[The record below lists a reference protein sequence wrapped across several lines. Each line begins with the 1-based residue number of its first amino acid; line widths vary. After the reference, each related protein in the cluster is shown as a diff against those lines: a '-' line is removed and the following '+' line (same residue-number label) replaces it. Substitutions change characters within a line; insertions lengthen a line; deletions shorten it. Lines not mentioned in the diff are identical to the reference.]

1 MSVSTMRFS
10 LTRFLNTRAFDRL
23 RASST
28 IYLVFLGPFLAF
40 VTYVVLGP
48 FDLRAQSRLLQLVL
62 LADLIYVITI
72 VAFVILRILRII
84 SQRRQ
89 RSAGSQLHLRLT
101 GFFTVMALL
110 PTIGVAIFATF
121 TVNMGLEAWFSDRVQ
136 SVIGAS
142 RSAAEA
148 YETEQRQAMVED
160 ITDLANE
167 LGNFRKSRFGVDSSE
182 FRTHLAKLQQEM
194 QRGMKEAFVIDD
206 KGKIKL
212 RGFRNYAFDYDE
224 PEPSLFDAALNQVQI
239 IEDWDNNEIRA
250 LVYIDG
256 FPGHYLYV
264 TRLVDG
270 NLLNLL
276 DDTQETASLYQQLE
290 NEKGKV
296 LFNFALVYL
305 AFAILMIVSSVL
317 LGLWFA
323 ERLSRPIGRLT
334 GAAQKIAEGELNVRV
349 REESGDDEIAQL
361 SKLFNRM
368 TVQLKIQ
375 RDKLLQNTSQIDE
388 RRRLFDSVLASVTSG
403 VIGLN
408 PSGKISFINRSA
420 ISLLSCDHKNLENT
434 KLDILVPEFA
444 PVYTALFAN
453 NLKSFQQEIKLLR
466 AGRLE
471 NLLVRMAPMKDE
483 DDNIDGF
490 VVAFDDVTQLVSA
503 QRAAA
508 WGDVAQR
515 IAHEIKN
522 PLTPIRLSAERIK
535 RKFMPLVD
543 REGDTLA
550 NMTEVIVRQTNDL
563 SRIVDEFSK
572 FARMPEPEKQS
583 EDIIKVVNSAI
594 SLQESGFPE
603 ILFKRNIVKGP
614 IMFELD
620 ATMISQVLINLLKNA
635 GESIESRQ
643 SKEES
648 SEVKGQIDIIVA
660 RHDTFLEVSVVD
672 NGIGLPADR
681 ARLFEP
687 YVTTRE
693 NGTGLGLAIVKKIIE
708 EHGGTFRLEDAPNY
722 KNSRKVGAAAI
733 IELPYF
739 AMSEN

>member
-1 MSVSTMRFS
+1 MRFS
-10 LTRFLNTRAFDRL
+10 LTRFLNTRAFDRV

-167 LGNFRKSRFGVDSSE
+167 LGNFRKSRFGADSSE

-224 PEPSLFDAALNQVQI
+224 PEPALFDAALKQVQI

-420 ISLLSCDHKNLENT
+420 ISLLNCDHKNLENT
-434 KLDILVPEFA
+434 TLDILVPEFA
-444 PVYTALFAN
+444 PMYTALFAD

-483 DDNIDGF
+483 DDKIDGF

-535 RKFMPLVD
+535 RKFMPIVD

-603 ILFKRNIVKGP
+603 ILFKRNIVEGP

-708 EHGGTFRLEDAPNY
+708 EHGGTFRLEDAPKY
-722 KNSRKVGAAAI
+722 KNSKKVGAAAI

-739 AMSEN
+739 TMSEN

>member
-10 LTRFLNTRAFDRL
+10 LTRFLNTRALDRV

-110 PTIGVAIFATF
+110 PTIGVAVFATF

-148 YETEQRQAMVED
+148 YETEQREAMVED
-160 ITDLANE
+160 IADLAND
-167 LGNFRKSRFGVDSSE
+167 LGSFRKSRLGTDFSE

-224 PEPSLFDAALNQVQI
+224 PEPSLFDAALKQVQI

-256 FPGHYLYV
+256 FPRHYLYV

-276 DDTQETASLYQQLE
+276 DETQETASLYQQLE

-305 AFAILMIVSSVL
+305 AFAILMIMSSVL

-349 REESGDDEIAQL
+349 REEIGDDEIAQL

-368 TVQLKIQ
+368 TGQLKIQ

-403 VIGLN
+403 VICLN

-420 ISLLSCDHKNLENT
+420 ISLLNCDDKNLENT
-434 KLDILVPEFA
+434 TLDILVPEFA
-444 PVYTALFAN
+444 PMFTALFN
-453 NLKSFQQEIKLLR
+453 DNLKSFQQEIKLLR

-543 REGDTLA
+543 RESDTLA
-550 NMTEVIVRQTNDL
+550 DMTEVIVRQTNDL

-594 SLQESGFPE
+594 SLQQSGFPE
-603 ILFKRNIVKGP
+603 ILFKRNIVEGP

-643 SKEES
+643 NKDES
-648 SEVKGQIDIIVA
+648 SEVNGQIDIIVK

-672 NGIGLPADR
+672 NGVGLPADR

-708 EHGGTFRLEDAPNY
+708 EHGGTFRLEDAPKY
-722 KNSRKVGAAAI
+722 KNSNNVGAAAI
-733 IELPYF
+733 IELPLF
-739 AMSEN
+739 TTNEN

>member
-1 MSVSTMRFS
+1 VSVRAMRFS
-10 LTRFLNTRAFDRL
+10 LTRFLNTKTFDHVRT
-23 RASST
+23 SST

-40 VTYVVLGP
+40 ATYVILGP

-62 LADLIYVITI
+62 LADLVYVITI

-89 RSAGSQLHLRLT
+89 KSAGSQLHLRLT

-110 PTIGVAIFATF
+110 PTIGVAVFATF

-136 SVIGAS
+136 SVITAS

-148 YETEQRQAMVED
+148 YEAEQREALIED
-160 ITDLANE
+160 ITNLAKE
-167 LGNFRKSRFGVDSSE
+167 LGFFRKSRNGTDLSE
-182 FRTHLAKLQQEM
+182 FRNHLAKLQQEM
-194 QRGMKEAFVIDD
+194 QRGMKKAFVINHE
-206 KGKIKL
+206 GKIKL

-224 PEPSLFDAALNQVQI
+224 PETGLFDTSLKQVQI
-239 IEDWDNNEIRA
+239 IDDWNNNEMRA
-250 LVYIDG
+250 LVYIDDY
-256 FPGHYLYV
+256 PGHYLYV

-276 DDTQETASLYQQLE
+276 DETQETASLYQQLE
-290 NEKGKV
+290 SDKGKV

-305 AFAILMIVSSVL
+305 AFAILMIVSAVL

-334 GAAQKIAEGELNVRV
+334 GAAQKIAKGELNVRV

-368 TVQLKIQ
+368 TSQLKLQ
-375 RDKLLQNTSQIDE
+375 RDELLQNTSQIDE

-403 VIGLN
+403 VIGLKPN
-408 PSGKISFINRSA
+408 GKISFVNRSA
-420 ISLLSCDHKNLENT
+420 ISLLNYTDKISENST
-434 KLDILVPEFA
+434 LKILAPEFLSI
-444 PVYTALFAN
+444 YEALVLG
-453 NLKSFQQEIKLLR
+453 NLKSLQQEVKILR

-483 DDNIDGF
+483 TERVDGF
-490 VVAFDDVTQLVSA
+490 VIAFDDITELVSA
-503 QRAAA
+503 QRSAA

-535 RKFMPLVD
+535 RKFMPLLEKD
-543 REGDTLA
+543 SDTLSS
-550 NMTEVIVRQTNDL
+550 MTEVIVRQTNDL
-563 SRIVDEFSK
+563 SRIVDEFSR
-572 FARMPEPEKQS
+572 FARMPEPDKKPA
-583 EDIIKVVNSAI
+583 DIIQIINSAI
-594 SLQESGFPE
+594 SLQETGLPE
-603 ILFKRNIVKGP
+603 ISFKKRIIDGP

-620 ATMISQVLINLLKNA
+620 TTMISQALINLLKNA
-635 GESIESRQ
+635 GESIETRISKHESSNVFGQ
-643 SKEES
+643 IEIIVESKES
-648 SEVKGQIDIIVA
+648 
-660 RHDTFLEVSVVD
+660 FLKISIVD
-672 NGIGLPADR
+672 NGVGLPEDR
-681 ARLFEP
+681 TRLFEP

-693 NGTGLGLAIVKKIIE
+693 SGTGLGLAIVKKIIE
-708 EHGGTFRLEDAPNY
+708 EHGGTFRLEDASQVE
-722 KNSRKVGAAAI
+722 NSGIVGAAAI
-733 IELPYF
+733 IELPIYT
-739 AMSEN
+739 SK

>member
-10 LTRFLNTRAFDRL
+10 LTRFLNTRAFDRV

-72 VAFVILRILRII
+72 VAFVILRIFQII

-148 YETEQRQAMVED
+148 YETEQREAMVED
-160 ITDLANE
+160 ITDLSNE
-167 LGNFRKSRFGVDSSE
+167 LGNFRKSRYGADFSE
-182 FRTHLAKLQQEM
+182 FRTHLANLQQEM

-206 KGKIKL
+206 QGKIKL

-224 PEPSLFDAALNQVQI
+224 PEPSLFDAALKQVQI

-250 LVYIDG
+250 LIYIDG

-368 TVQLKIQ
+368 TGQLKIQ
-375 RDKLLQNTSQIDE
+375 RDELLQNTSQIDE

-420 ISLLSCDHKNLENT
+420 ISLLNCDDKNLENT
-434 KLDILVPEFA
+434 TLDILVPEFA

-483 DDNIDGF
+483 DDKIDGF

-603 ILFKRNIVKGP
+603 ILFNRNIVEGP

-643 SKEES
+643 NKDGS
-648 SEVKGQIDIIVA
+648 SEVKGQIDIIVE
-660 RHDTFLEVSVVD
+660 RHDTFLEVSVID

-708 EHGGTFRLEDAPNY
+708 EHGGTFRLEDASKY
-722 KNSRKVGAAAI
+722 KNSSKVGAAAI
-733 IELPYF
+733 LELPYF
-739 AMSEN
+739 TMSEN

>member
-1 MSVSTMRFS
+1 MRFS
-10 LTRFLNTRAFDRL
+10 LTRFLTTRTFDRIT
-23 RASST
+23 ASST
-28 IYLVFLGPFLAF
+28 IYLVFLGPFLALA
-40 VTYVVLGP
+40 TYIILGP

-62 LADLIYVITI
+62 LADLVYVITI

-89 RSAGSQLHLRLT
+89 KSAGSQLHLRLT

-110 PTIGVAIFATF
+110 PTIGVAVFATF

-136 SVIGAS
+136 SVISAS

-148 YETEQRQAMVED
+148 YEAEQREALIED
-160 ITDLANE
+160 ITDLAND
-167 LGNFRKSRFGVDSSE
+167 LGLFRKSRNGTDFSE
-182 FRTHLAKLQQEM
+182 FRNHLAKRQQEM
-194 QRGMKEAFVIDD
+194 QRGMKEAFVINDES
-206 KGKIKL
+206 KIIL

-224 PEPSLFDAALNQVQI
+224 PETVLFDAALKQVQI
-239 IEDWDNNEIRA
+239 IEDWKNNEMRA
-250 LVYIDG
+250 LIYIDG
-256 FPGHYLYV
+256 FPDHYLYV

-290 NEKGKV
+290 SDKGKV

-305 AFAILMIVSSVL
+305 AFAILMIVSAVL
-317 LGLWFA
+317 LGLLFA

-334 GAAQKIAEGELNVRV
+334 GAAQKIARGELNVRV

-368 TVQLKIQ
+368 TRQLKLQ

-408 PSGKISFINRSA
+408 SDAKISFINRSA
-420 ISLLSCDHKNLENT
+420 ISLLNYSDKISKNCTLE
-434 KLDILVPEFA
+434 ILAPEFLSM
-444 PVYTALFAN
+444 YE
-453 NLKSFQQEIKLLR
+453 NLVLGNLRSLQQEVKILR
-466 AGRLE
+466 AGRFE

-483 DDNIDGF
+483 TDNIDGF
-490 VVAFDDVTQLVSA
+490 VIAFDDITELVSA

-535 RKFMPLVD
+535 QKFVPLLD
-543 REGDTLA
+543 EGSDSLS

-563 SRIVDEFSK
+563 SRIVDEFSR
-572 FARMPEPEKQS
+572 FARMPEPDKKS
-583 EDIIKVVNSAI
+583 ENIIQIINSAI
-594 SLQESGFPE
+594 SLQETGFPE
-603 ILFKRNIVKGP
+603 ISFKKNIVEGP
-614 IMFELD
+614 IMFDLD
-620 ATMISQVLINLLKNA
+620 ATMMSQALINLLKNA
-635 GESIESRQ
+635 GESIESRIKKHGV
-643 SKEES
+643 SKIF
-648 SEVKGQIDIIVA
+648 GQIEIITELQ
-660 RHDTFLEVSVVD
+660 DSFFKISIVD
-672 NGIGLPADR
+672 NGLGLPEDR

-708 EHGGTFRLEDAPNY
+708 EHGGTFRLEDAPQF
-722 KNSRKVGAAAI
+722 KNSEIVGATAI
-733 IELPYF
+733 IELPFY
-739 AMSEN
+739 AVK

>member
-1 MSVSTMRFS
+1 MRFS
-10 LTRFLNTRAFDRL
+10 LTRFLNTKTFDRV

-40 VTYVVLGP
+40 ATYIILGP

-62 LADLIYVITI
+62 LADLVYVITI

-89 RSAGSQLHLRLT
+89 KSAGSQLHLRLT

-110 PTIGVAIFATF
+110 PTIGVAVFATF

-136 SVIGAS
+136 SVISAS

-148 YETEQRQAMVED
+148 YEAEQREALIED

-167 LGNFRKSRFGVDSSE
+167 LGFLRKGRNGTDLSE
-182 FRTHLAKLQQEM
+182 LRSHLAKLQQEM

-224 PEPSLFDAALNQVQI
+224 PETVLFDTSLKQVQI
-239 IEDWDNNEIRA
+239 IDDWKNNEMRA
-250 LVYIDG
+250 LIYIDG

-290 NEKGKV
+290 SDKGKV

-305 AFAILMIVSSVL
+305 AFAILMIVSAVL

-334 GAAQKIAEGELNVRV
+334 GAAQKIAKGELNVRV

-361 SKLFNRM
+361 SRLFNRM
-368 TVQLKIQ
+368 TSQLKLQ
-375 RDKLLQNTSQIDE
+375 RDELLQNTAQIDE

-408 PSGKISFINRSA
+408 PNGKISFINRSA
-420 ISLLSCDHKNLENT
+420 ISLLNYTDKMTENST
-434 KLDILVPEFA
+434 LDILAPEFLSMYETL
-444 PVYTALFAN
+444 VLG
-453 NLKSFQQEIKLLR
+453 NLKSLQQEIKILR
-466 AGRLE
+466 LGKLE

-483 DDNIDGF
+483 TDRIDGF
-490 VVAFDDVTQLVSA
+490 VIAFDDITELVSA

-522 PLTPIRLSAERIK
+522 PLTPIRLSAERIR
-535 RKFMPLVD
+535 RKFMPLLD
-543 REGDTLA
+543 KDSDTLSS
-550 NMTEVIVRQTNDL
+550 MTEVIVRQTNDL
-563 SRIVDEFSK
+563 SRIVDEFSR
-572 FARMPEPEKQS
+572 FARMPEPDKKS
-583 EDIIKVVNSAI
+583 EDIIQIINSAI
-594 SLQESGFPE
+594 SLQETGLPE
-603 ILFKRNIVKGP
+603 ISFKKNIVGGP

-620 ATMISQVLINLLKNA
+620 ATMISQALINLLKNA
-635 GESIESRQ
+635 GESIESRMKKHVS
-643 SKEES
+643 SK
-648 SEVKGQIDIIVA
+648 VFGQIEIIA
-660 RHDTFLEVSVVD
+660 ERQDSFFKVSIVD
-672 NGIGLPADR
+672 NGLGLPEDR

-708 EHGGTFRLEDAPNY
+708 EHGGTFRLEDAPQY
-722 KNSRKVGAAAI
+722 KNSRIVGAAAI
-733 IELPYF
+733 IELPFYT
-739 AMSEN
+739 MK

>member
-1 MSVSTMRFS
+1 MRFS
-10 LTRFLNTRAFDRL
+10 LTRILNTRTFDRV

-40 VTYVVLGP
+40 ATYIILGP

-62 LADLIYVITI
+62 LADLVYVITI

-89 RSAGSQLHLRLT
+89 KSAGSQLHLRLT

-110 PTIGVAIFATF
+110 PTIGVAVFATF

-136 SVIGAS
+136 SVISAS

-148 YETEQRQAMVED
+148 YEAEQREALIED
-160 ITDLANE
+160 IADLANE
-167 LGNFRKSRFGVDSSE
+167 LGFFRKGRNGTDLSE
-182 FRTHLAKLQQEM
+182 FRNHLAKLQQEM

-206 KGKIKL
+206 DGKIKL
-212 RGFRNYAFDYDE
+212 RGFRNYAFDYDK
-224 PEPSLFDAALNQVQI
+224 PEAIFFDTSLKQVQI
-239 IEDWDNNEIRA
+239 IEDWKNNEMRA
-250 LVYIDG
+250 LIYIDG

-276 DDTQETASLYQQLE
+276 DETQETASLYQQLE
-290 NEKGKV
+290 SDKGKV

-305 AFAILMIVSSVL
+305 AFAILMIVSAVL

-323 ERLSRPIGRLT
+323 EKLSRPIGRLT
-334 GAAQKIAEGELNVRV
+334 GAAQKIAKGELNVRV

-368 TVQLKIQ
+368 TSQLKLQ
-375 RDKLLQNTSQIDE
+375 RDKLLLNTSQIDE

-408 PSGKISFINRSA
+408 PNGKISFINRSA
-420 ISLLSCDHKNLENT
+420 ISLLNYTDKKLEDCT
-434 KLDILVPEFA
+434 LEILAPEFLSMYESL
-444 PVYTALFAN
+444 VLG
-453 NLKSFQQEIKLLR
+453 NLKSLQQEVKILR

-471 NLLVRMAPMKDE
+471 NLLVRIAPMKDE
-483 DDNIDGF
+483 TDNIDGF
-490 VVAFDDVTQLVSA
+490 VIAFDDITELVSA

-535 RKFMPLVD
+535 RKFMPLLD
-543 REGDTLA
+543 DKSDTLSD
-550 NMTEVIVRQTNDL
+550 MTEVIVRQTNDL
-563 SRIVDEFSK
+563 SRIVDEFSR
-572 FARMPEPEKQS
+572 FARMPEPNKKS
-583 EDIIKVVNSAI
+583 EDIIQIINSAI
-594 SLQESGFPE
+594 SLQENGLPE
-603 ILFKRNIVKGP
+603 IAFKKNIVDGP
-614 IMFELD
+614 IMLEVD
-620 ATMISQVLINLLKNA
+620 ATMISQALINLLKNA
-635 GESIESRQ
+635 GESIASRM
-643 SKEES
+643 SKGEAPI
-648 SEVKGQIDIIVA
+648 VLGQIKVIAKLLDN
-660 RHDTFLEVSVVD
+660 FLKVSIVD
-672 NGIGLPADR
+672 NGLGLPEDR

-708 EHGGTFRLEDAPNY
+708 EHGGTFRLEDAPQY
-722 KNSRKVGAAAI
+722 KNSGIVGAAAI
-733 IELPYF
+733 IEIPIY
-739 AMSEN
+739 SVK

>member
-1 MSVSTMRFS
+1 MRFS
-10 LTRFLNTRAFDRL
+10 LTRFLNTRALDRV

-110 PTIGVAIFATF
+110 PTIGVAVFATF

-148 YETEQRQAMVED
+148 YETEQREAMVED
-160 ITDLANE
+160 ITDLAND
-167 LGNFRKSRFGVDSSE
+167 LGSFRKSRLGTDFSE

-206 KGKIKL
+206 QGKIKL

-224 PEPSLFDAALNQVQI
+224 PEPSLFDSALKQVQI

-256 FPGHYLYV
+256 FPRHYLYV

-276 DDTQETASLYQQLE
+276 DETQETASLYQQLE

-305 AFAILMIVSSVL
+305 AFAILMIMSSVL

-334 GAAQKIAEGELNVRV
+334 GAAQRIAKGQLNVRV
-349 REESGDDEIAQL
+349 REETGDDEIAQL

-368 TVQLKIQ
+368 TGQLKIQ

-403 VIGLN
+403 VICLN

-420 ISLLSCDHKNLENT
+420 ISLLNCDDKNLENT
-434 KLDILVPEFA
+434 TLDILVPEFA
-444 PVYTALFAN
+444 PMFTALFN
-453 NLKSFQQEIKLLR
+453 DNLKSFQQEIKLLR

-543 REGDTLA
+543 RESDTLA
-550 NMTEVIVRQTNDL
+550 DMTEVIVRQTNDL

-594 SLQESGFPE
+594 SLQQSGFPE
-603 ILFKRNIVKGP
+603 ILFKRNIVEGP

-643 SKEES
+643 NKDQS
-648 SEVKGQIDIIVA
+648 SEV
-660 RHDTFLEVSVVD
+660 T
-672 NGIGLPADR
+672 
-681 ARLFEP
+681 
-687 YVTTRE
+687 
-693 NGTGLGLAIVKKIIE
+693 VK
-708 EHGGTFRLEDAPNY
+708 
-722 KNSRKVGAAAI
+722 
-733 IELPYF
+733 
-739 AMSEN
+739 

>member
-1 MSVSTMRFS
+1 MRFS
-10 LTRFLNTRAFDRL
+10 LTRILNSRTFDRV

-40 VTYVVLGP
+40 ATYIILGP

-62 LADLIYVITI
+62 LADLVYVITI

-89 RSAGSQLHLRLT
+89 KSAGSQLHLRLT

-110 PTIGVAIFATF
+110 PTIGVAVFATF

-136 SVIGAS
+136 SVISAS

-148 YETEQRQAMVED
+148 YEAEQREALIED
-160 ITDLANE
+160 IADLANE
-167 LGNFRKSRFGVDSSE
+167 LGSFRKGRNGTDLSE
-182 FRTHLAKLQQEM
+182 FRNYLAKLQQEM
-194 QRGMKEAFVIDD
+194 QRGMQEAFVIDD
-206 KGKIKL
+206 EGKIKL
-212 RGFRNYAFDYDE
+212 RGFRNYAFDYDK
-224 PEPSLFDAALNQVQI
+224 PELILFETSLRQVQI
-239 IEDWDNNEIRA
+239 IEDWKNNEMRA
-250 LVYIDG
+250 LIYIDG

-290 NEKGKV
+290 SDKGKV

-305 AFAILMIVSSVL
+305 AFAILMIVSAVL

-334 GAAQKIAEGELNVRV
+334 GAAQKIAKGELNVRV

-368 TVQLKIQ
+368 TSQLKLQ
-375 RDKLLQNTSQIDE
+375 RDKLLLNTSQIDE

-408 PSGKISFINRSA
+408 PNGKISFINRSA
-420 ISLLSCDHKNLENT
+420 ISLLNYTDKKLEDCT
-434 KLDILVPEFA
+434 LEILAPEFLSMYESL
-444 PVYTALFAN
+444 VSG
-453 NLKSFQQEIKLLR
+453 NLKSLQQEVKILR

-483 DDNIDGF
+483 TDNIDGF
-490 VVAFDDVTQLVSA
+490 VIAFDDITELVSA

-535 RKFMPLVD
+535 RKFMPLLND
-543 REGDTLA
+543 SGDTLSD
-550 NMTEVIVRQTNDL
+550 MTEVIVRQTNDL
-563 SRIVDEFSK
+563 SRIVDEFSR
-572 FARMPEPEKQS
+572 FARMPEPDKKS
-583 EDIIKVVNSAI
+583 EDIIQIINSAI
-594 SLQESGFPE
+594 SLQENGLPE
-603 ILFKRNIVKGP
+603 IAFKKNIVAGP

-620 ATMISQVLINLLKNA
+620 ATMISQALINLLKNA
-635 GESIESRQ
+635 GESIESRMNKPG
-643 SKEES
+643 SPK
-648 SEVKGQIDIIVA
+648 VLGQIEIIA
-660 RHDTFLEVSVVD
+660 EFLDSFLKVSIVD
-672 NGIGLPADR
+672 NGLGLPEDR

-708 EHGGTFRLEDAPNY
+708 EHGGTFRLEDALEY
-722 KNSRKVGAAAI
+722 KNSDIVGAAAI
-733 IELPYF
+733 IELPIY
-739 AMSEN
+739 SVK

>member
-1 MSVSTMRFS
+1 M
-10 LTRFLNTRAFDRL
+10 
-23 RASST
+23 
-28 IYLVFLGPFLAF
+28 AF

-110 PTIGVAIFATF
+110 PTIGVAVFATF

-148 YETEQRQAMVED
+148 YEAEQREAMVAD

-167 LGNFRKSRFGVDSSE
+167 LGNFRKSRYGTDFSE
-182 FRTHLAKLQQEM
+182 FRSHLANLQQEM
-194 QRGMKEAFVIDD
+194 QRGMKEAFVIDN
-206 KGKIKL
+206 KGKIIL
-212 RGFRNYAFDYDE
+212 RGFRNYAFDYDQ
-224 PEPSLFDAALNQVQI
+224 PEPLLFDNALKEVQI

-270 NLLNLL
+270 NLLSLL

-368 TVQLKIQ
+368 TSQLKIQ

-388 RRRLFDSVLASVTSG
+388 RRRLFDSVLALCYLWS
-403 VIGLN
+403 
-408 PSGKISFINRSA
+408 NR
-420 ISLLSCDHKNLENT
+420 
-434 KLDILVPEFA
+434 
-444 PVYTALFAN
+444 
-453 NLKSFQQEIKLLR
+453 LKSE
-466 AGRLE
+466 
-471 NLLVRMAPMKDE
+471 
-483 DDNIDGF
+483 
-490 VVAFDDVTQLVSA
+490 
-503 QRAAA
+503 
-508 WGDVAQR
+508 W
-515 IAHEIKN
+515 
-522 PLTPIRLSAERIK
+522 
-535 RKFMPLVD
+535 
-543 REGDTLA
+543 
-550 NMTEVIVRQTNDL
+550 
-563 SRIVDEFSK
+563 
-572 FARMPEPEKQS
+572 
-583 EDIIKVVNSAI
+583 
-594 SLQESGFPE
+594 
-603 ILFKRNIVKGP
+603 
-614 IMFELD
+614 
-620 ATMISQVLINLLKNA
+620 
-635 GESIESRQ
+635 
-643 SKEES
+643 
-648 SEVKGQIDIIVA
+648 
-660 RHDTFLEVSVVD
+660 
-672 NGIGLPADR
+672 
-681 ARLFEP
+681 
-687 YVTTRE
+687 
-693 NGTGLGLAIVKKIIE
+693 
-708 EHGGTFRLEDAPNY
+708 
-722 KNSRKVGAAAI
+722 
-733 IELPYF
+733 
-739 AMSEN
+739 

>member
-10 LTRFLNTRAFDRL
+10 LTRFLNTRALDRV

-110 PTIGVAIFATF
+110 PTIGVAVFATF

-136 SVIGAS
+136 SVIGAA
-142 RSAAEA
+142 RAAAEA
-148 YETEQRQAMVED
+148 YETEQREAMVED
-160 ITDLANE
+160 IADLAND
-167 LGNFRKSRFGVDSSE
+167 LGRFRKSRLGTDFSE

-206 KGKIKL
+206 QGKIKL

-224 PEPSLFDAALNQVQI
+224 PEPSLFDAALKQVQI

-256 FPGHYLYV
+256 FPRHYLYV

-276 DDTQETASLYQQLE
+276 DETQETASLYQQLE

-305 AFAILMIVSSVL
+305 AFAILMIMSSVL

-334 GAAQKIAEGELNVRV
+334 GAAQKIAKGELNVRV
-349 REESGDDEIAQL
+349 REETGDDEIAQL

-368 TVQLKIQ
+368 TGQLKIQ

-403 VIGLN
+403 VICLN

-420 ISLLSCDHKNLENT
+420 ISLLNCDDKNLENT
-434 KLDILVPEFA
+434 TLDILVPEFA
-444 PVYTALFAN
+444 PMFTALFN
-453 NLKSFQQEIKLLR
+453 DNLKSFQQEIKLLR

-543 REGDTLA
+543 RESDTLA
-550 NMTEVIVRQTNDL
+550 DMTEVIVRQTNDL

-594 SLQESGFPE
+594 SLQQSGFPE
-603 ILFKRNIVKGP
+603 ILFKRNIVEGP

-643 SKEES
+643 NKDES
-648 SEVKGQIDIIVA
+648 SEVNGQIDIIVK

-672 NGIGLPADR
+672 NGVGLPADR

-708 EHGGTFRLEDAPNY
+708 EHGGTFRLEDAPKY
-722 KNSRKVGAAAI
+722 KNSSNVGAAAI
-733 IELPYF
+733 IELPLF
-739 AMSEN
+739 TINEN

>member
-1 MSVSTMRFS
+1 MSVSAMRFS
-10 LTRFLNTRAFDRL
+10 LTRFLNTRAFDRV

-148 YETEQRQAMVED
+148 YETEQREAMVED

-167 LGNFRKSRFGVDSSE
+167 LGNFRKSRFGADFSE

-194 QRGMKEAFVIDD
+194 QRGMKEAFVIDE

-224 PEPSLFDAALNQVQI
+224 PETSLFDAALKQVQI

-334 GAAQKIAEGELNVRV
+334 GAAQKIAEGKLNVRV

-368 TVQLKIQ
+368 TSQLKIQ

-420 ISLLSCDHKNLENT
+420 ISLLNCDEKNIENT
-434 KLDILVPEFA
+434 TLDILVPEFA
-444 PVYTALFAN
+444 LMYTALFSS

-483 DDNIDGF
+483 DDKIDGF

-543 REGDTLA
+543 RESDTLA
-550 NMTEVIVRQTNDL
+550 DMTEVIVRQTNDL

-594 SLQESGFPE
+594 SLQQSGFPE
-603 ILFKRNIVKGP
+603 ILFKRNIVEGP

-643 SKEES
+643 NKDES
-648 SEVKGQIDIIVA
+648 SEVNGQIDIIVK

-672 NGIGLPADR
+672 NGVGLPADR

-708 EHGGTFRLEDAPNY
+708 EHGGTFRLEDAPKY
-722 KNSRKVGAAAI
+722 KNSSNVGAAAI
-733 IELPYF
+733 IELPLF
-739 AMSEN
+739 TINEN

>member
-1 MSVSTMRFS
+1 
-10 LTRFLNTRAFDRL
+10 L
-23 RASST
+23 
-28 IYLVFLGPFLAF
+28 
-40 VTYVVLGP
+40 
-48 FDLRAQSRLLQLVL
+48 
-62 LADLIYVITI
+62 
-72 VAFVILRILRII
+72 
-84 SQRRQ
+84 
-89 RSAGSQLHLRLT
+89 
-101 GFFTVMALL
+101 
-110 PTIGVAIFATF
+110 
-121 TVNMGLEAWFSDRVQ
+121 
-136 SVIGAS
+136 
-142 RSAAEA
+142 
-148 YETEQRQAMVED
+148 
-160 ITDLANE
+160 
-167 LGNFRKSRFGVDSSE
+167 K
-182 FRTHLAKLQQEM
+182 
-194 QRGMKEAFVIDD
+194 
-206 KGKIKL
+206 
-212 RGFRNYAFDYDE
+212 
-224 PEPSLFDAALNQVQI
+224 QVQI

-368 TVQLKIQ
+368 TGQLKIQ
-375 RDKLLQNTSQIDE
+375 RDELLQNTSQIDE

-420 ISLLSCDHKNLENT
+420 LSLLNCDDKNLENT
-434 KLDILVPEFA
+434 TLDILVPEFA

-483 DDNIDGF
+483 DDKIDGF

-543 REGDTLA
+543 RESDTIA
-550 NMTEVIVRQTNDL
+550 NRTEVMVRQTNDF

-572 FARMPEPEKQS
+572 FARMPEPEMLS

-594 SLQESGFPE
+594 SLQEYGFPD
-603 ILFKRNIVKGP
+603 ILFYRNILEGP
-614 IMFELD
+614 LMFDLD
-620 ATMISQVLINLLKNA
+620 VTMSTQVLINIMIND
-635 GESIESRQ
+635 G
-643 SKEES
+643 
-648 SEVKGQIDIIVA
+648 
-660 RHDTFLEVSVVD
+660 
-672 NGIGLPADR
+672 
-681 ARLFEP
+681 
-687 YVTTRE
+687 
-693 NGTGLGLAIVKKIIE
+693 
-708 EHGGTFRLEDAPNY
+708 
-722 KNSRKVGAAAI
+722 
-733 IELPYF
+733 
-739 AMSEN
+739 

>member
-1 MSVSTMRFS
+1 MRFS
-10 LTRFLNTRAFDRL
+10 LTRFLNTRTFDRV

-40 VTYVVLGP
+40 ATYIILGP

-62 LADLIYVITI
+62 LADLVYVITI

-89 RSAGSQLHLRLT
+89 KSAGSQLHLRLT

-110 PTIGVAIFATF
+110 PTIGVAVFATF

-136 SVIGAS
+136 SVISAS

-148 YETEQRQAMVED
+148 YEAEQREALIED

-167 LGNFRKSRFGVDSSE
+167 LGFLRKGRNGTDLSE
-182 FRTHLAKLQQEM
+182 LRSHLAKLQQEM

-224 PEPSLFDAALNQVQI
+224 PETVLFDTSLKQVQI
-239 IEDWDNNEIRA
+239 IDDWKNNEMRA
-250 LVYIDG
+250 LIYIDG

-290 NEKGKV
+290 SDKGKV

-305 AFAILMIVSSVL
+305 AFAILMIVSAVL

-334 GAAQKIAEGELNVRV
+334 GAAQKIAKGELNVRV

-361 SKLFNRM
+361 SRLFNRM
-368 TVQLKIQ
+368 TSQLKLQ
-375 RDKLLQNTSQIDE
+375 RDKLLQNTAQIDE

-408 PSGKISFINRSA
+408 PNGKISFINRSA
-420 ISLLSCDHKNLENT
+420 ISLLNYTDKMTENSTLE
-434 KLDILVPEFA
+434 ILAPEFLSMYETL
-444 PVYTALFAN
+444 VLG
-453 NLKSFQQEIKLLR
+453 NLKSLQQEVKILR
-466 AGRLE
+466 LGRLE

-483 DDNIDGF
+483 TDRIDGF
-490 VVAFDDVTQLVSA
+490 VIAFDDITELVSA

-522 PLTPIRLSAERIK
+522 PLTPIRLSAERIR
-535 RKFMPLVD
+535 RKFMPLLD
-543 REGDTLA
+543 KDSGTLS

-563 SRIVDEFSK
+563 SRIVDEFSR
-572 FARMPEPEKQS
+572 FARMPEPDKKS
-583 EDIIKVVNSAI
+583 EDIIQIINSAI
-594 SLQESGFPE
+594 SLQETGLPE
-603 ILFKRNIVKGP
+603 ISFKKNIVGGP

-620 ATMISQVLINLLKNA
+620 ATMISQALINLLKNA
-635 GESIESRQ
+635 GESIESRIN
-643 SKEES
+643 KHES
-648 SEVKGQIDIIVA
+648 SKVIGQIEIIA
-660 RHDTFLEVSVVD
+660 ERQDSFLKVSIVD
-672 NGIGLPADR
+672 NGLGLPEDR

-708 EHGGTFRLEDAPNY
+708 EHGGTFRLEDAPQY
-722 KNSRKVGAAAI
+722 KNSRIVGAAAI
-733 IELPYF
+733 IELPFYT
-739 AMSEN
+739 MK

>member
-10 LTRFLNTRAFDRL
+10 LTRFLNTRTFDRV

-28 IYLVFLGPFLAF
+28 IYLVFLGPFLALF
-40 VTYVVLGP
+40 TYVVLGP

-110 PTIGVAIFATF
+110 PTIGVAVFATF

-142 RSAAEA
+142 KSAAEA
-148 YETEQRQAMVED
+148 YEAEQREAMVAD

-167 LGNFRKSRFGVDSSE
+167 LGNFRKSRYGTDFSE
-182 FRTHLAKLQQEM
+182 FRSHLANLQQEM
-194 QRGMKEAFVIDD
+194 QRGMKEAFVIDN
-206 KGKIKL
+206 KGKIIL
-212 RGFRNYAFDYDE
+212 RGFRNYAFDYDQ
-224 PEPSLFDAALNQVQI
+224 PEPLLFDNALKEVQI

-270 NLLNLL
+270 NLLSLL

-368 TVQLKIQ
+368 TSQLKIQ

-403 VIGLN
+403 VICLN

-420 ISLLSCDHKNLENT
+420 ISLLKCDDKNLENT
-434 KLDILVPEFA
+434 TLDILVPEFTSM
-444 PVYTALFAN
+444 YNTLFYN
-453 NLKSFQQEIKLLR
+453 NFNSLQQEIKLLR

-483 DDNIDGF
+483 YDRIDGF
-490 VVAFDDVTQLVSA
+490 VIAFDDVTELVSA

-543 REGDTLA
+543 RESDTLA
-550 NMTEVIVRQTNDL
+550 DMTEVIVRQTNDL

-572 FARMPEPEKQS
+572 FARMPEPDKQS
-583 EDIIKVVNSAI
+583 EDIIAVLNSAI

-603 ILFKRNIVKGP
+603 ILFKKNIVEGP

-620 ATMISQVLINLLKNA
+620 ATMISQVFINLLKNA
-635 GESIESRQ
+635 GESIESRRNKGN
-643 SKEES
+643 SA
-648 SEVKGQIDIIVA
+648 EVKGQIDIIVKVY
-660 RHDTFLEVSVVD
+660 DTILEVSFID
-672 NGIGLPADR
+672 NGVGLPADR

-708 EHGGTFRLEDAPNY
+708 EHGGTFRLEDAPKY
-722 KNSRKVGAAAI
+722 KNSSNVGAAAI
-733 IELPYF
+733 IELPLF
-739 AMSEN
+739 TINEN

>member
-1 MSVSTMRFS
+1 MRFS

>member
-1 MSVSTMRFS
+1 MRFS
-10 LTRFLNTRAFDRL
+10 LTRILNTRTFDRV

-40 VTYVVLGP
+40 ATYIILGP

-62 LADLIYVITI
+62 LADLVYVITI

-89 RSAGSQLHLRLT
+89 KSAGSQLHLRLT

-110 PTIGVAIFATF
+110 PTIGVAVFATF

-136 SVIGAS
+136 SVISAS

-148 YETEQRQAMVED
+148 YEAEQREALIED
-160 ITDLANE
+160 IADLANE
-167 LGNFRKSRFGVDSSE
+167 LGFFRKGRNGTDLSE
-182 FRTHLAKLQQEM
+182 FRNHLAKLQQKM

-212 RGFRNYAFDYDE
+212 RGFRNYAFDYDK
-224 PEPSLFDAALNQVQI
+224 PEAILFDTSLRQVQI
-239 IEDWDNNEIRA
+239 IEDWKNNEMRA
-250 LVYIDG
+250 LIYIDG

-276 DDTQETASLYQQLE
+276 DETQETASLYQQLE
-290 NEKGKV
+290 NDKGKV

-334 GAAQKIAEGELNVRV
+334 GAAQKIAKGELNVRV

-368 TVQLKIQ
+368 TSQLKLQ
-375 RDKLLQNTSQIDE
+375 RDKLLLNTSQIDE

-408 PSGKISFINRSA
+408 PNGKISFINRSA
-420 ISLLSCDHKNLENT
+420 ISLLNYTDKKLEDCT
-434 KLDILVPEFA
+434 LEILAPEFLSMYESL
-444 PVYTALFAN
+444 VLG
-453 NLKSFQQEIKLLR
+453 NLKSLQQEVKILR

-471 NLLVRMAPMKDE
+471 NLLVRIAPMKDE
-483 DDNIDGF
+483 TDNIDGF
-490 VVAFDDVTQLVSA
+490 VIAFDDITELVSA

-535 RKFMPLVD
+535 RKFMPLLD
-543 REGDTLA
+543 DKSDTLSD
-550 NMTEVIVRQTNDL
+550 MTEVIVRQTNDL
-563 SRIVDEFSK
+563 SRIVDEFSR
-572 FARMPEPEKQS
+572 FARMPEPNKKS
-583 EDIIKVVNSAI
+583 EDIIQIINSAI
-594 SLQESGFPE
+594 SLQENGLPE
-603 ILFKRNIVKGP
+603 IAFKKNIVDGP
-614 IMFELD
+614 IMLEVD
-620 ATMISQVLINLLKNA
+620 ATMISQALINLLKNA
-635 GESIESRQ
+635 GESIAIRM
-643 SKEES
+643 SKGEAPI
-648 SEVKGQIDIIVA
+648 VLGQIKVIAKLLDN
-660 RHDTFLEVSVVD
+660 FLKVSIVD
-672 NGIGLPADR
+672 NGLGLPEDR

-708 EHGGTFRLEDAPNY
+708 EHGGTFRLEDAAQY
-722 KNSRKVGAAAI
+722 KNSDIVGAAAI
-733 IELPYF
+733 IEIPIY
-739 AMSEN
+739 SVKSNKD

>member
-1 MSVSTMRFS
+1 MSVRAMRFS
-10 LTRFLNTRAFDRL
+10 LTRFLKTKTFDHVRT
-23 RASST
+23 SST

-40 VTYVVLGP
+40 ATYVILGP

-62 LADLIYVITI
+62 LADLVYVITI

-89 RSAGSQLHLRLT
+89 KSAGSQLHLRLT

-110 PTIGVAIFATF
+110 PTIGVAVFATF

-136 SVIGAS
+136 SVITAS

-148 YETEQRQAMVED
+148 YEAEQREALIED
-160 ITDLANE
+160 ITNLANE
-167 LGNFRKSRFGVDSSE
+167 LGLFRKGRNGTDLSE
-182 FRTHLAKLQQEM
+182 FRNHLAKLQQEM
-194 QRGMKEAFVIDD
+194 QRGMKKAFVINHE
-206 KGKIKL
+206 GKIKL

-224 PEPSLFDAALNQVQI
+224 PETGLFDTSLKQVQI
-239 IEDWDNNEIRA
+239 IDDWNNNEMRA
-250 LVYIDG
+250 LVYIDDY
-256 FPGHYLYV
+256 PGHYLYV

-276 DDTQETASLYQQLE
+276 DETQETASLYQQLE
-290 NEKGKV
+290 SDKGKV

-305 AFAILMIVSSVL
+305 AFAILMIVSAVL

-334 GAAQKIAEGELNVRV
+334 GAAQKIAKGELNVRV

-368 TVQLKIQ
+368 TSQLKLQ
-375 RDKLLQNTSQIDE
+375 RDELLQNTSQIDE

-408 PSGKISFINRSA
+408 PNGKISFVNRSA
-420 ISLLSCDHKNLENT
+420 IRLLNYTDKISENST
-434 KLDILVPEFA
+434 LKILAPEFLSI
-444 PVYTALFAN
+444 YEALVMG
-453 NLKSFQQEIKLLR
+453 NLKSLQQEVKILR

-483 DDNIDGF
+483 TERVDGF
-490 VVAFDDVTQLVSA
+490 VIAFDDITELVSA
-503 QRAAA
+503 QRSAA

-535 RKFMPLVD
+535 RKFMPLLEKD
-543 REGDTLA
+543 SDTLSS
-550 NMTEVIVRQTNDL
+550 MTEVIVRQTNDL
-563 SRIVDEFSK
+563 SRIVDEFSR
-572 FARMPEPEKQS
+572 FARMPEPDKKP
-583 EDIIKVVNSAI
+583 EDIIQIINSAI
-594 SLQESGFPE
+594 SLQETGLPE
-603 ILFKRNIVKGP
+603 ISFKKRIIDGP
-614 IMFELD
+614 ILFELD
-620 ATMISQVLINLLKNA
+620 KTMISQALINLLKNA
-635 GESIESRQ
+635 GESIETRISKHESSNVFGQ
-643 SKEES
+643 IEIIVESKES
-648 SEVKGQIDIIVA
+648 
-660 RHDTFLEVSVVD
+660 FLKISIVD
-672 NGIGLPADR
+672 NGVGLPEDR
-681 ARLFEP
+681 TRLFEP

-693 NGTGLGLAIVKKIIE
+693 SGTGLGLAIVKKIIE
-708 EHGGTFRLEDAPNY
+708 EHGGTFRLEDASQVE
-722 KNSRKVGAAAI
+722 NSGIVGAAAI
-733 IELPYF
+733 IELPIYT
-739 AMSEN
+739 SK

>member
-1 MSVSTMRFS
+1 MRFS
-10 LTRFLNTRAFDRL
+10 LTRILNTRTFDRV

-40 VTYVVLGP
+40 ATYIILGP

-62 LADLIYVITI
+62 LADLVYVITI

-89 RSAGSQLHLRLT
+89 KSAGSQLHLRLT

-136 SVIGAS
+136 SVISAS

-148 YETEQRQAMVED
+148 YETEQREALIED

-167 LGNFRKSRFGVDSSE
+167 LGFFRKRRNGTDLSE
-182 FRTHLAKLQQEM
+182 FRNHLAKLQQEM

-206 KGKIKL
+206 EGKIKL
-212 RGFRNYAFDYDE
+212 RGFRNYAFDYDK
-224 PEPSLFDAALNQVQI
+224 PEVTLFDTSLRQVQI
-239 IEDWDNNEIRA
+239 IEDWKNNEMRA
-250 LVYIDG
+250 LIYIDD

-276 DDTQETASLYQQLE
+276 DETQETASLYQQLE
-290 NEKGKV
+290 SDKGKV

-305 AFAILMIVSSVL
+305 AFAILMILSAVL

-334 GAAQKIAEGELNVRV
+334 GAAQKIAKGELNVRV

-368 TVQLKIQ
+368 TSQLKLQ
-375 RDKLLQNTSQIDE
+375 RDKLLLNTSQIDE

-408 PSGKISFINRSA
+408 PKGKISFNNRSA
-420 ISLLSCDHKNLENT
+420 ISLLNYTDK
-434 KLDILVPEFA
+434 KLDDCTLEILAPEFLSM
-444 PVYTALFAN
+444 YESLILN
-453 NLKSFQQEIKLLR
+453 NQKSLQQEVKILR

-471 NLLVRMAPMKDE
+471 NLLVRIAPMKDE
-483 DDNIDGF
+483 TDNIDGF
-490 VVAFDDVTQLVSA
+490 VIAFDDITELVSA

-535 RKFMPLVD
+535 RKFMPL
-543 REGDTLA
+543 
-550 NMTEVIVRQTNDL
+550 
-563 SRIVDEFSK
+563 
-572 FARMPEPEKQS
+572 
-583 EDIIKVVNSAI
+583 
-594 SLQESGFPE
+594 
-603 ILFKRNIVKGP
+603 
-614 IMFELD
+614 LD
-620 ATMISQVLINLLKNA
+620 
-635 GESIESRQ
+635 
-643 SKEES
+643 
-648 SEVKGQIDIIVA
+648 D
-660 RHDTFLEVSVVD
+660 
-672 NGIGLPADR
+672 
-681 ARLFEP
+681 
-687 YVTTRE
+687 
-693 NGTGLGLAIVKKIIE
+693 
-708 EHGGTFRLEDAPNY
+708 
-722 KNSRKVGAAAI
+722 
-733 IELPYF
+733 
-739 AMSEN
+739 

>member
-1 MSVSTMRFS
+1 MRFS
-10 LTRFLNTRAFDRL
+10 LTRILNTRTFDRV

-40 VTYVVLGP
+40 ATYIILGP

-62 LADLIYVITI
+62 LADLVYVITI

-89 RSAGSQLHLRLT
+89 KSAGSQLHLRLT

-110 PTIGVAIFATF
+110 PTIGVAVFATF

-136 SVIGAS
+136 SVISAS

-148 YETEQRQAMVED
+148 YEAEQREALIED
-160 ITDLANE
+160 IADLANE
-167 LGNFRKSRFGVDSSE
+167 LGFFRKGRNGTDLSE
-182 FRTHLAKLQQEM
+182 FRNHLARLQQEM

-212 RGFRNYAFDYDE
+212 RGFRNYAFDYDK
-224 PEPSLFDAALNQVQI
+224 PEAILFDTSLRQVQI
-239 IEDWDNNEIRA
+239 IEDWKNNEMRA
-250 LVYIDG
+250 LIYIDG

-276 DDTQETASLYQQLE
+276 DETQETASLYQQLE
-290 NEKGKV
+290 SDKGKV

-305 AFAILMIVSSVL
+305 AFAILMILSAVL

-334 GAAQKIAEGELNVRV
+334 GAAQKIAKGELNVRV

-368 TVQLKIQ
+368 TSQLKLQ
-375 RDKLLQNTSQIDE
+375 RDKLLLNTSQIDE

-408 PSGKISFINRSA
+408 PNGKISFINRSA
-420 ISLLSCDHKNLENT
+420 ISLLNYTDKKLEDCS
-434 KLDILVPEFA
+434 LEILAPEFLSMYESL
-444 PVYTALFAN
+444 VLG
-453 NLKSFQQEIKLLR
+453 NLKSLQQEVKILR

-471 NLLVRMAPMKDE
+471 NLLVRIAPMKDE
-483 DDNIDGF
+483 TENIDGF
-490 VVAFDDVTQLVSA
+490 VIAFDDITELVSA

-535 RKFMPLVD
+535 RKFMPLLD
-543 REGDTLA
+543 DNSDTLSD
-550 NMTEVIVRQTNDL
+550 MTEVIVRQTNDL
-563 SRIVDEFSK
+563 SRIVDEFSR
-572 FARMPEPEKQS
+572 FARMPEPNKKS
-583 EDIIKVVNSAI
+583 EDIIQIINSAI
-594 SLQESGFPE
+594 SLQENGLPE
-603 ILFKRNIVKGP
+603 IAFEKNIVEGP
-614 IMFELD
+614 IMLEVD
-620 ATMISQVLINLLKNA
+620 ATMISQALINLLKNA
-635 GESIESRQ
+635 GESIASRM
-643 SKEES
+643 SKGEAPI
-648 SEVKGQIDIIVA
+648 VLGQIKVIAKLLDN
-660 RHDTFLEVSVVD
+660 FLKVSIVD
-672 NGIGLPADR
+672 NGLGLPEDR

-708 EHGGTFRLEDAPNY
+708 EHGGTFRLEDAAQY
-722 KNSRKVGAAAI
+722 KNSDIVGAAAI
-733 IELPYF
+733 IEIPIYTVK
-739 AMSEN
+739 SNKD

>member
-1 MSVSTMRFS
+1 MSESTMRFS
-10 LTRFLNTRAFDRL
+10 LTRFLNTRTFDRL
-23 RASST
+23 RANST
-28 IYLVFLGPFLAF
+28 IYLVFLGPFLACA
-40 VTYVVLGP
+40 TYIILGP
-48 FDLRAQSRLLQLVL
+48 FYLRAQSRLLQLVL

-72 VAFVILRILRII
+72 VAFVVLRILRII

-110 PTIGVAIFATF
+110 PTIGVAVFATF

-148 YETEQRQAMVED
+148 YETEQREAIIED
-160 ITDLANE
+160 ITQLALE
-167 LGNFRKSRFGVDSSE
+167 LGLFRKRQYREDFSE
-182 FRTHLAKLQQEM
+182 FRNQLSTLQQEM
-194 QRGMKEAFVIDD
+194 QRGLQEAFVIDSQ
-206 KGKIKL
+206 GKIKL

-224 PEPSLFDAALNQVQI
+224 PEKSLFDSALKQVQI
-239 IEDWDNNEIRA
+239 IEDWNNNEMRA
-250 LVYIDG
+250 LIYIDG
-256 FPGHYLYV
+256 FAGHYLYI
-264 TRLVDG
+264 TRQVDG
-270 NLLNLL
+270 NLLKLL

-334 GAAQKIAEGELNVRV
+334 GAAQKIANGELNVRV
-349 REESGDDEIAQL
+349 REEDGDDEIAQL
-361 SKLFNRM
+361 SKLFNLM
-368 TVQLKIQ
+368 TSQLKIQ
-375 RDKLLQNTSQIDE
+375 RDTLLQNTSQIDE

-403 VIGLN
+403 VIGLD
-408 PSGKISFINRSA
+408 SKGKISFINRSA
-420 ISLLSCDHKNLENT
+420 ISLLKSNDKITEHTTLS
-434 KLDILVPEFA
+434 LLVPEFSA
-444 PVYTALFAN
+444 MFDALVLG
-453 NLKSFQQEIKLLR
+453 NLKSLQQEIKLLR

-483 DDNIDGF
+483 GDNIDGF
-490 VVAFDDVTQLVSA
+490 VIAFDDITELVFA

-535 RKFMPLVD
+535 RKFIPLLD
-543 REGDTLA
+543 TDGDTLS
-550 NMTEVIVRQTNDL
+550 NMTDVIVRQTNDL
-563 SRIVDEFSK
+563 SRIVDEFSR
-572 FARMPEPEKQS
+572 FARMPEPDRRS
-583 EDIIKVVNSAI
+583 EDIIEILNSAV
-594 SLQESGFPE
+594 SLQETGFPK
-603 ILFKRNIVKGP
+603 ISFKRNIIKSP
-614 IMFELD
+614 LIYELD
-620 ATMISQVLINLLKNA
+620 STMISQALINLLKNA
-635 GESIESRQ
+635 GEAIESRINNDNHP
-643 SKEES
+643 
-648 SEVKGQIDIIVA
+648 EVFGQI
-660 RHDTFLEVSVVD
+660 EVNAISTENTVKISIVD
-672 NGIGLPADR
+672 NGVGLPEDR
-681 ARLFEP
+681 NRLFEP

-708 EHGGTFRLEDAPNY
+708 EHGGMFSLEDAPPF
-722 KNSRKVGAAAI
+722 SDTGIVGAAAV
-733 IELPYF
+733 IELPFYN
-739 AMSEN
+739 SN

>member
-1 MSVSTMRFS
+1 MRFS
-10 LTRFLNTRAFDRL
+10 LTRILNTRTFDRV

-40 VTYVVLGP
+40 ATYIVLGP

-62 LADLIYVITI
+62 LADLVYVITI

-136 SVIGAS
+136 SVISAS

-148 YETEQRQAMVED
+148 YEAEQRGALIED
-160 ITDLANE
+160 ITVLANE
-167 LGNFRKSRFGVDSSE
+167 LGFFRKGRNGTDLSE
-182 FRTHLAKLQQEM
+182 FRNHLAKLQQEM

-206 KGKIKL
+206 EGKIKL
-212 RGFRNYAFDYDE
+212 RGFRNYAFDYDK
-224 PEPSLFDAALNQVQI
+224 PEVTLFDTSLRQVQI
-239 IEDWDNNEIRA
+239 IEDWKNNEMRA
-250 LVYIDG
+250 LIYIDG

-290 NEKGKV
+290 SDKGKV

-305 AFAILMIVSSVL
+305 AFAILMIVSAVL

-334 GAAQKIAEGELNVRV
+334 GAAQKIAKGELNVRV

-368 TVQLKIQ
+368 TSQLKLQ
-375 RDKLLQNTSQIDE
+375 RDKLLLNTSQIDE

-408 PSGKISFINRSA
+408 PKGKISFINRSA
-420 ISLLSCDHKNLENT
+420 ISLLNYTDK
-434 KLDILVPEFA
+434 KLDDCTLEILAPEFLSMYESL
-444 PVYTALFAN
+444 VLGD
-453 NLKSFQQEIKLLR
+453 LKSLQQEVKILR

-483 DDNIDGF
+483 TDNIDGF
-490 VVAFDDVTQLVSA
+490 VIAFDDITELVSA

-535 RKFMPLVD
+535 RKFMPLLD
-543 REGDTLA
+543 DKSDTLSD
-550 NMTEVIVRQTNDL
+550 MTEVIVRQTNDL
-563 SRIVDEFSK
+563 SRIVDEFSR
-572 FARMPEPEKQS
+572 FARMPEPDKKS
-583 EDIIKVVNSAI
+583 EDIIQIITSAI
-594 SLQESGFPE
+594 SLQENGLPE
-603 ILFKRNIVKGP
+603 IKFKKNIVDGP
-614 IMFELD
+614 IMFEVD
-620 ATMISQVLINLLKNA
+620 ATMISQALINLLKNA
-635 GESIESRQ
+635 GESIASRM
-643 SKEES
+643 SKGEAP
-648 SEVKGQIDIIVA
+648 VVLGQIKVIVKLL
-660 RHDTFLEVSVVD
+660 DNFLKVSIVD
-672 NGIGLPADR
+672 NGSGLPEDR

-708 EHGGTFRLEDAPNY
+708 EHGGTFRLEDATQY
-722 KNSRKVGAAAI
+722 KNSGIVGAAAI
-733 IELPYF
+733 IEIPIYSVKL
-739 AMSEN
+739 NKD

>member
-1 MSVSTMRFS
+1 MRFS
-10 LTRFLNTRAFDRL
+10 LTRFLNTRALDRV

-110 PTIGVAIFATF
+110 PTIGVAVFATF

-148 YETEQRQAMVED
+148 YETEQREAMVED
-160 ITDLANE
+160 ITDLANA
-167 LGNFRKSRFGVDSSE
+167 LGSFRKSRIGTDFSE

-206 KGKIKL
+206 QGKIKL

-224 PEPSLFDAALNQVQI
+224 PELSLFDAALKQVQI

-256 FPGHYLYV
+256 FSRHYVYV

-276 DDTQETASLYQQLE
+276 DETQETASLYQQLE

-305 AFAILMIVSSVL
+305 AFAILMIMSSVL

-334 GAAQKIAEGELNVRV
+334 GAAQKIAKGELNVRV
-349 REESGDDEIAQL
+349 REETGDDEIAQL

-368 TVQLKIQ
+368 TGQLKIQ

-403 VIGLN
+403 VICLN

-420 ISLLSCDHKNLENT
+420 ISLLNCDDKNLENT
-434 KLDILVPEFA
+434 TLDILVPEFA
-444 PVYTALFAN
+444 PMFTALFN
-453 NLKSFQQEIKLLR
+453 DNLKSFQQEIKLLR

-543 REGDTLA
+543 RESDTLA
-550 NMTEVIVRQTNDL
+550 DMTEVIVRQTNDL

-594 SLQESGFPE
+594 SLQQSGFPE
-603 ILFKRNIVKGP
+603 ILFKRNIVEGP

-643 SKEES
+643 NKDES
-648 SEVKGQIDIIVA
+648 SEVNGQIDIIVK

-672 NGIGLPADR
+672 NGVGLPADR

-708 EHGGTFRLEDAPNY
+708 EHGGTFRLEDAPKY
-722 KNSRKVGAAAI
+722 KNSSNVGAAAI
-733 IELPYF
+733 IELPLF
-739 AMSEN
+739 TINEN

>member
-10 LTRFLNTRAFDRL
+10 LTRILNTRTFDRV

-40 VTYVVLGP
+40 ATYIILGP

-62 LADLIYVITI
+62 LADLVYVITI

-89 RSAGSQLHLRLT
+89 KSAGSQLHLRLT

-110 PTIGVAIFATF
+110 PTIGVAVFATF

-136 SVIGAS
+136 SVISAS

-148 YETEQRQAMVED
+148 YEAEQREALIED
-160 ITDLANE
+160 IADLANE
-167 LGNFRKSRFGVDSSE
+167 LGSFRKGRNGTDLSE
-182 FRTHLAKLQQEM
+182 FRNHLAKLQQDM
-194 QRGMKEAFVIDD
+194 QRGMQEAFVIDD
-206 KGKIKL
+206 EGKIKL
-212 RGFRNYAFDYDE
+212 RGFRNYAFDYDK
-224 PEPSLFDAALNQVQI
+224 PELILFETSLRQVQI
-239 IEDWDNNEIRA
+239 IEDWKNNEMRA
-250 LVYIDG
+250 LIYIDG

-290 NEKGKV
+290 SDKGKV

-305 AFAILMIVSSVL
+305 AFAILMIVSAVL

-334 GAAQKIAEGELNVRV
+334 GAAQKIAKGELNVRV

-368 TVQLKIQ
+368 TSQLKLQ
-375 RDKLLQNTSQIDE
+375 RDKLLLNTAQIDE

-408 PSGKISFINRSA
+408 PNGKISFINRSA
-420 ISLLSCDHKNLENT
+420 ISLLNYTDKKLEDCT
-434 KLDILVPEFA
+434 LEILAPEFLSMYESL
-444 PVYTALFAN
+444 VSG
-453 NLKSFQQEIKLLR
+453 NLKSLQQEVKILR

-483 DDNIDGF
+483 TDNIDGF
-490 VVAFDDVTQLVSA
+490 VIAFDDITELVSA

-535 RKFMPLVD
+535 RKFMPLLND
-543 REGDTLA
+543 SGDTLSD
-550 NMTEVIVRQTNDL
+550 MTEVIVRQTNDL
-563 SRIVDEFSK
+563 SRIVDEFSR
-572 FARMPEPEKQS
+572 FARMPEPDKKS
-583 EDIIKVVNSAI
+583 EDIIQIINSAI
-594 SLQESGFPE
+594 SLQENGLPE
-603 ILFKRNIVKGP
+603 IAFKKNIVDGP
-614 IMFELD
+614 IMFEVD
-620 ATMISQVLINLLKNA
+620 ATMISQALINLLKNA
-635 GESIESRQ
+635 GESIASRMSKAESPNV
-643 SKEES
+643 S
-648 SEVKGQIDIIVA
+648 GQIKVIA
-660 RHDTFLEVSVVD
+660 NLSGNFLKVSIFD
-672 NGIGLPADR
+672 NGLGLPEDR

-708 EHGGTFRLEDAPNY
+708 EHGGTFRLEDALQY
-722 KNSRKVGAAAI
+722 KNSGIVGAAAI
-733 IELPYF
+733 IELPIY
-739 AMSEN
+739 SVK

>member
-1 MSVSTMRFS
+1 MRFS
-10 LTRFLNTRAFDRL
+10 LTRILNTRTFDRV

-40 VTYVVLGP
+40 ATYIILGP

-62 LADLIYVITI
+62 LADLVYVITI

-89 RSAGSQLHLRLT
+89 KSAGSQLHLRLT

-110 PTIGVAIFATF
+110 PTIGVAVFATF

-136 SVIGAS
+136 SVISAS

-148 YETEQRQAMVED
+148 YEAEQREALIKD
-160 ITDLANE
+160 IADLANE
-167 LGNFRKSRFGVDSSE
+167 LGFFRRGRNGTDLSE
-182 FRTHLAKLQQEM
+182 FRNHLAKLQQEM

-206 KGKIKL
+206 EGKIKL
-212 RGFRNYAFDYDE
+212 RGFRNYAFDYDK
-224 PEPSLFDAALNQVQI
+224 PEAIFFDTSLRQVQI
-239 IEDWDNNEIRA
+239 IEDWKNNEMRA
-250 LVYIDG
+250 LIYIDG

-276 DDTQETASLYQQLE
+276 DETQETASLYQQLE
-290 NEKGKV
+290 SDKGKV

-305 AFAILMIVSSVL
+305 AFAILMIVSAVL

-334 GAAQKIAEGELNVRV
+334 GAAQKIAKGELNVRV
-349 REESGDDEIAQL
+349 REEAGDDEIAQL

-368 TVQLKIQ
+368 TSQLKLQ
-375 RDKLLQNTSQIDE
+375 RDKLLLNTSQIDE

-408 PSGKISFINRSA
+408 PNGKISFINRSA
-420 ISLLSCDHKNLENT
+420 ISLLNYTDKKLEGCT
-434 KLDILVPEFA
+434 LEILAPEFLSMYESL
-444 PVYTALFAN
+444 VLG
-453 NLKSFQQEIKLLR
+453 NLKSLQQEVKILR

-471 NLLVRMAPMKDE
+471 NLLVRIAPMKDE
-483 DDNIDGF
+483 TDNIDGF
-490 VVAFDDVTQLVSA
+490 VIAFDDITELVSA

-535 RKFMPLVD
+535 RKFMPLLD
-543 REGDTLA
+543 DKSDTLSD
-550 NMTEVIVRQTNDL
+550 MTEVIVRQTNDL
-563 SRIVDEFSK
+563 SRIVDEFSR
-572 FARMPEPEKQS
+572 FARMPEPNKKS
-583 EDIIKVVNSAI
+583 EDIIQIINSAI
-594 SLQESGFPE
+594 SLQENGLPE
-603 ILFKRNIVKGP
+603 IAFKKNIVDGP
-614 IMFELD
+614 IMLEVD
-620 ATMISQVLINLLKNA
+620 ATMISQALINLLKNA
-635 GESIESRQ
+635 GESIASRV
-643 SKEES
+643 SKG
-648 SEVKGQIDIIVA
+648 EVPSVLGQIKVIAKLLDN
-660 RHDTFLEVSVVD
+660 FLKVSIVD
-672 NGIGLPADR
+672 NGLGLPEDR

-708 EHGGTFRLEDAPNY
+708 EHGGTFRLEDATQY
-722 KNSRKVGAAAI
+722 KNSGIVGAAAI
-733 IELPYF
+733 VEIPIY
-739 AMSEN
+739 SVK

>member
-1 MSVSTMRFS
+1 MRFS
-10 LTRFLNTRAFDRL
+10 LTRFLNTRAFDRV

-148 YETEQRQAMVED
+148 YETEQREAMVED

-167 LGNFRKSRFGVDSSE
+167 LGNFRKSRFGADFSE

-194 QRGMKEAFVIDD
+194 QRGMKEAFVIDE

-224 PEPSLFDAALNQVQI
+224 PETSLFDAALKQVQI

-334 GAAQKIAEGELNVRV
+334 GAAQKIAEGKLNVRV

-368 TVQLKIQ
+368 TSQLKIQ

-420 ISLLSCDHKNLENT
+420 ISLLNCDEKNIENT
-434 KLDILVPEFA
+434 TLDILVPEFA
-444 PVYTALFAN
+444 PMYTALFSS

-483 DDNIDGF
+483 DDKIDGF

-603 ILFKRNIVKGP
+603 ILFNRNIIEGP

-643 SKEES
+643 DKDGS
-648 SEVKGQIDIIVA
+648 SEVKGQIDIIVE
-660 RHDTFLEVSVVD
+660 RHDTFLEVAVID

-708 EHGGTFRLEDAPNY
+708 EHGGTFQLEDAPKY
-722 KNSRKVGAAAI
+722 KSGSEVGAAAI
-733 IELPYF
+733 IELPLF
-739 AMSEN
+739 TMNEN

>member
-1 MSVSTMRFS
+1 MRFS
-10 LTRFLNTRAFDRL
+10 LTRILNTRTFDRL

-40 VTYVVLGP
+40 ATYIILGP

-62 LADLIYVITI
+62 LADLVYVITI

-89 RSAGSQLHLRLT
+89 KSAGSQLHLRLT

-110 PTIGVAIFATF
+110 PTIGVAVFATF

-136 SVIGAS
+136 SVISAS

-148 YETEQRQAMVED
+148 YETEQREALIED
-160 ITDLANE
+160 IADLANE
-167 LGNFRKSRFGVDSSE
+167 LGSFRKGRNGTDLSE
-182 FRTHLAKLQQEM
+182 FRNYLAKLQQEM
-194 QRGMKEAFVIDD
+194 QRGMQEAFVIDD
-206 KGKIKL
+206 EGKIKL
-212 RGFRNYAFDYDE
+212 RGFRNYAFDYDK
-224 PEPSLFDAALNQVQI
+224 PEPILFDTSLREVQI
-239 IEDWDNNEIRA
+239 IEDWKNNEMRA
-250 LVYIDG
+250 LIYIDG

-290 NEKGKV
+290 TDKGKV

-305 AFAILMIVSSVL
+305 AFAILMIVSAVL

-334 GAAQKIAEGELNVRV
+334 GAAQKIAKGELNVRV

-368 TVQLKIQ
+368 TSQLKLQ
-375 RDKLLQNTSQIDE
+375 RDKLLLNTSQIDE

-408 PSGKISFINRSA
+408 PNGKISFINRSA
-420 ISLLSCDHKNLENT
+420 ISLLNYTDKQLEDCT
-434 KLDILVPEFA
+434 LEILAPEFLSMYDSL
-444 PVYTALFAN
+444 VSG
-453 NLKSFQQEIKLLR
+453 NLKSLQQEVKILR

-483 DDNIDGF
+483 TDNIDGF
-490 VVAFDDVTQLVSA
+490 VIAFDDITELVSA

-535 RKFMPLVD
+535 RKFMPLLND
-543 REGDTLA
+543 NGDTLSD
-550 NMTEVIVRQTNDL
+550 MTEVIVRQTNDL
-563 SRIVDEFSK
+563 SRIVDEFSR
-572 FARMPEPEKQS
+572 FARMPEPDRKS
-583 EDIIKVVNSAI
+583 EDIIQIINSAI
-594 SLQESGFPE
+594 SLQENGLPE
-603 ILFKRNIVKGP
+603 IAFKKNIVDGP
-614 IMFELD
+614 IMFEVD
-620 ATMISQVLINLLKNA
+620 ATMISQALINLLKNA
-635 GESIESRQ
+635 GESIASRM
-643 SKEES
+643 SKAELPN
-648 SEVKGQIDIIVA
+648 VLGQIQVIA
-660 RHDTFLEVSVVD
+660 NLSGNFLKVSIVD
-672 NGIGLPADR
+672 NGLGLPEDR

-708 EHGGTFRLEDAPNY
+708 EHGGTFRLEDAPQN
-722 KNSRKVGAAAI
+722 KTSGIVGAAAI
-733 IELPYF
+733 IELPIY
-739 AMSEN
+739 SLK

>member
-10 LTRFLNTRAFDRL
+10 LTRFLNTRALDRV

-110 PTIGVAIFATF
+110 PTIGVAVFATF

-148 YETEQRQAMVED
+148 YETEQREAMVED
-160 ITDLANE
+160 IADLANE
-167 LGNFRKSRFGVDSSE
+167 LGSFRKSRLGTDFSE

-206 KGKIKL
+206 QGKIKL

-224 PEPSLFDAALNQVQI
+224 PEPSLFDAALKQVQI

-256 FPGHYLYV
+256 FPRHYLYV

-276 DDTQETASLYQQLE
+276 DETQETASLYQQLE

-305 AFAILMIVSSVL
+305 AFAILMIMSSVL

-334 GAAQKIAEGELNVRV
+334 GAAQKIAKGELNVRV
-349 REESGDDEIAQL
+349 REETGDDEIAQL

-368 TVQLKIQ
+368 TGQLKIQ

-403 VIGLN
+403 VICLN

-420 ISLLSCDHKNLENT
+420 ISLLNCDDKNLENT
-434 KLDILVPEFA
+434 TLDILVPEFA
-444 PVYTALFAN
+444 PMFTALFN
-453 NLKSFQQEIKLLR
+453 DNLKSFQQEIKLLR

-543 REGDTLA
+543 RESDTLA
-550 NMTEVIVRQTNDL
+550 DMTEVIVRQTNDL

-594 SLQESGFPE
+594 SLQQSGFPE
-603 ILFKRNIVKGP
+603 ILFKRNIVEGP

-643 SKEES
+643 NKDES
-648 SEVKGQIDIIVA
+648 SEVNGQIDIIVK

-672 NGIGLPADR
+672 NGVGLPADR

-693 NGTGLGLAIVKKIIE
+693 NGTGLGLAIVNKIIE
-708 EHGGTFRLEDAPNY
+708 EHGGTFRLEDAPKF
-722 KNSRKVGAAAI
+722 KNSSNVGAAAI
-733 IELPYF
+733 IELPLF
-739 AMSEN
+739 TINEN

>member
-1 MSVSTMRFS
+1 MRFS
-10 LTRFLNTRAFDRL
+10 LTRILNTRTFDRV

-40 VTYVVLGP
+40 ATYIILGP

-62 LADLIYVITI
+62 LADLVYVITI

-89 RSAGSQLHLRLT
+89 KSAGSQLHLRLT
-101 GFFTVMALL
+101 GFFTLMALL
-110 PTIGVAIFATF
+110 PTIGVAVFATF

-136 SVIGAS
+136 SVISAS

-148 YETEQRQAMVED
+148 YEAEQREALIED
-160 ITDLANE
+160 IADLANE
-167 LGNFRKSRFGVDSSE
+167 LGFFRKGRNGTDLSE
-182 FRTHLAKLQQEM
+182 FRNHLAKLQQEM

-212 RGFRNYAFDYDE
+212 RGFRNYAFDYDK
-224 PEPSLFDAALNQVQI
+224 PEAILFDTSLRQVQI
-239 IEDWDNNEIRA
+239 IEDWKNNEMRA
-250 LVYIDG
+250 LIYIDG

-276 DDTQETASLYQQLE
+276 DETQETASLYQQLE
-290 NEKGKV
+290 SDKGKV

-305 AFAILMIVSSVL
+305 AFAILMIVSAVL

-334 GAAQKIAEGELNVRV
+334 GAAQKIAKGELNVRV

-368 TVQLKIQ
+368 TSQLKLQ
-375 RDKLLQNTSQIDE
+375 RDKLLLNTSQIDE

-408 PSGKISFINRSA
+408 PNGKISFINRSA
-420 ISLLSCDHKNLENT
+420 ISLLNYTDKKLEDCT
-434 KLDILVPEFA
+434 LEILAPEFLSMYESL
-444 PVYTALFAN
+444 VLG
-453 NLKSFQQEIKLLR
+453 NLKSLQQEVKILR

-471 NLLVRMAPMKDE
+471 NLLVRIAPMKDE
-483 DDNIDGF
+483 TDNIDGF
-490 VVAFDDVTQLVSA
+490 VIAFDDITELVSA

-535 RKFMPLVD
+535 RKFMPLLD
-543 REGDTLA
+543 EKSDTLSD
-550 NMTEVIVRQTNDL
+550 MTEVIVRQTNDL
-563 SRIVDEFSK
+563 SRIVDEFSR
-572 FARMPEPEKQS
+572 FARMPEPNKKS
-583 EDIIKVVNSAI
+583 EDIIQIINSAI
-594 SLQESGFPE
+594 SLQENGLPE
-603 ILFKRNIVKGP
+603 IAFKKNIVDGP
-614 IMFELD
+614 IMLEVD
-620 ATMISQVLINLLKNA
+620 ATMISQALINLLKNA
-635 GESIESRQ
+635 GESIASRM
-643 SKEES
+643 SKGEAPI
-648 SEVKGQIDIIVA
+648 VLGQIKVVAKLLDNFLKVSII
-660 RHDTFLEVSVVD
+660 D
-672 NGIGLPADR
+672 NGLGLPEDR

-708 EHGGTFRLEDAPNY
+708 EHGGTFRLEDAAQY
-722 KNSRKVGAAAI
+722 KNSDIVGAAAI
-733 IELPYF
+733 IEIPIY
-739 AMSEN
+739 SVKSNKD

>member
-1 MSVSTMRFS
+1 MRFS
-10 LTRFLNTRAFDRL
+10 LTRFLNTRTFDRL
-23 RASST
+23 RTSST

-40 VTYVVLGP
+40 ATYIILGP

-62 LADLIYVITI
+62 LADLVYVITI

-89 RSAGSQLHLRLT
+89 KSAGSQLHLRLT

-110 PTIGVAIFATF
+110 PTIGVAVFATF

-136 SVIGAS
+136 SVISAS

-148 YETEQRQAMVED
+148 YEAEQREALIED
-160 ITDLANE
+160 IADLANE
-167 LGNFRKSRFGVDSSE
+167 LGSFRKGRNGTDLSE
-182 FRTHLAKLQQEM
+182 FRNYLAKLQQEM
-194 QRGMKEAFVIDD
+194 QRGMQEAFVIDD
-206 KGKIKL
+206 EGKIKL
-212 RGFRNYAFDYDE
+212 RGFRNYAFDYDK
-224 PEPSLFDAALNQVQI
+224 PEPILFDTSLREVQI
-239 IEDWDNNEIRA
+239 IEDWKNNEMRA
-250 LVYIDG
+250 LIYIDG

-290 NEKGKV
+290 TDKGKV

-305 AFAILMIVSSVL
+305 AFAILMIVSAVL

-334 GAAQKIAEGELNVRV
+334 GAAQKIAKGELNVRV

-368 TVQLKIQ
+368 TSQLKLQ
-375 RDKLLQNTSQIDE
+375 RDKLLLNTSQIDE

-408 PSGKISFINRSA
+408 PNGKISFINRSA
-420 ISLLSCDHKNLENT
+420 ISLLNYTDKQLEDCT
-434 KLDILVPEFA
+434 LEILAPEFLSMYDSL
-444 PVYTALFAN
+444 VSG
-453 NLKSFQQEIKLLR
+453 NLKSLQQEVKILR

-483 DDNIDGF
+483 TDNIDGF
-490 VVAFDDVTQLVSA
+490 VIAFDDITELVSA

-535 RKFMPLVD
+535 RKFMPLLND
-543 REGDTLA
+543 NGDTLSD
-550 NMTEVIVRQTNDL
+550 MTEVIVRQTNDL
-563 SRIVDEFSK
+563 SRIVDEFSR
-572 FARMPEPEKQS
+572 FARMPEPDRKS
-583 EDIIKVVNSAI
+583 EDIIQIINSAI
-594 SLQESGFPE
+594 SLQENGLPE
-603 ILFKRNIVKGP
+603 IAFKKNIVDGP
-614 IMFELD
+614 IMFEVD
-620 ATMISQVLINLLKNA
+620 ATMISQALINLLKNA
-635 GESIESRQ
+635 GESIASRM
-643 SKEES
+643 SKAELPN
-648 SEVKGQIDIIVA
+648 VLGQIQVIA
-660 RHDTFLEVSVVD
+660 NLSGNFLKVSIVD
-672 NGIGLPADR
+672 NGLGLPEDR

-708 EHGGTFRLEDAPNY
+708 EHGGTFRLEDAPQY
-722 KNSRKVGAAAI
+722 QNSGIIGAAAI
-733 IELPYF
+733 IELPIYS
-739 AMSEN
+739 MK